1 MKKLLTSVLLLIT
14 ITLQAQITISGHVFD
29 VNQSPLEGAS
39 VYLNNTSIGVTTDTN
54 GAFKLDIKKGNHTL
68 VVSYIGYETEQY
80 VLNTSQL
87 KQPLKFNLKTKNNV
101 LDEVVI
107 KKRKRISNAKRKA
120 LLRKFRKSFL
130 GESKFVSTCKILNED
145 VIEFDIDPKEKVTEV
160 SASEPLKIVHP
171 SFGYI
176 IYYDLKYFKL
186 TPLSVSYFGYTK
198 YDKISGLE
206 DREEEWKHNRWEA
219 YHGSKMHFIRG
230 VTRETSEY
238 EGFTVDLI
246 DRIPNPERPS
256 YDEIIAAEKFLK
268 RHGGLQRNP
277 YNSSNSRDLKIRE
290 AEQTLERA
298 KLPKYIDDVVEA
310 DVSGIKYTVVDKQNK
325 IHIKTDHYLRV
336 TYDKEEPDDK
346 YDTTNNSEEYQ
357 VSVILL
363 YTKSAEI
370 LRSGI
375 FKKPN
380 HVFVEGYWAF
390 EKVGDLLPLNYNP
403 KEYGDQ

>member
-1 MKKLLTSVLLLIT
+1 MKKLLTSFLLLI
-14 ITLQAQITISGHVFD
+14 IIPLQGQITISGHVFD
-29 VNQSPLEGAS
+29 VDQNPLEGAS

-54 GAFKLDIKKGNHTL
+54 GAFELEIKKGNHTL
-68 VVSYIGYETEQY
+68 IVSYIGYETQQY
-80 VLNTSQL
+80 ALNTSQL
-87 KQPLKFNLKTKNNV
+87 KRPLKFNLKVKNNL

-107 KKRKRISNAKRKA
+107 KKRQRISNAKRKA

-130 GESKFVSTCKILNED
+130 GESKFASTCKILNED

-198 YDKISGLE
+198 YDKIDGLE
-206 DREEEWKHNRWEA
+206 EREKEWERNRWKA
-219 YHGSKMHFIRG
+219 YQGSKMHFIRG
-230 VTRETSEY
+230 VMRETSEY

-277 YNSSNSRDLKIRE
+277 YNSSNAQDLKIAE
-290 AEQTLERA
+290 AQKTLERA
-298 KLPKYIDDVVEA
+298 KLPKYIDNLVEA
-310 DVSGIKYTVVDKQNK
+310 DVSGIKYTVVDKENR
-325 IHIKTDHYLRV
+325 IYIKTDHYLRV
-336 TYDKEEPDDK
+336 TYQKEKPDAS
-346 YDTTNNSEEYQ
+346 YNTTENSEKYQ
-357 VSVILL
+357 VSVLLL
-363 YTKSAEI
+363 YTKAVEI
-370 LRSGI
+370 LKSGI
-375 FKKPN
+375 FKRPN

-390 EKVGDLLPLNYNP
+390 EKVGDLLPLNYNSNANS
-403 KEYGDQ
+403 GQ